1 MNKIKDFLVS
11 VRSNFSSHSYDSVK
25 EALKIAIK
33 CSEDRKRYNGDPFYY
48 HEVGVAKIVIDE
60 LGMGSVS
67 VVCSLLHEAV
77 RSKNI
82 TLEEVTKKFSSEH
95 AEILMG
101 MNNISTVKTKTSQSQ
116 LENFKELIV
125 SYSTNPRII
134 LIKLADRL
142 EVMRSLA
149 EFPEA
154 KRAKKSWETLH
165 LYSQLA
171 HKLGLYK
178 IKSEMED
185 ISLMYLEPV
194 SYSHIKENLEK
205 TAGERENFIEFFTA
219 PVIRELD
226 KANYKYS
233 IKGRTKSI
241 YSIWRKMKKQRIS
254 FSEVYD
260 VFAIRIV
267 IDCPKES
274 EKAQCWHSFS
284 IVTDFYKPNTE
295 RMRDWISIPKS
306 NGYESLH
313 TTVVTNE
320 GKWVEVQIRT
330 KRMDEVAE
338 MGIAAHWKYKGV
350 SGGEASSEQWL
361 SRLRE
366 MMESVEIE
374 DDKIKFETDKL
385 VGGTKEVFVFTPDGD
400 LRKLRKGATVLD
412 FAYDIHSG
420 LGSKCVGGRINHK
433 NVPIKEVLK
442 NGDLVEILTVK
453 NQKPKA
459 DWLTFAVT
467 SKARTRIKAFL
478 REEETKMAN
487 LGREELERKVKNWK
501 LPLDIETSGNVL
513 MKYFKQKSILEIYG
527 LIVDE
532 KISMTEVKDVLTKH
546 VNGELALKVTEERND
561 KKEKEV
567 TRREEN
573 ASDLLVID
581 GSLKGIEYKLSKC
594 CNPIFGDD
602 IFGFVTVLGGI
613 TIHRTDCVNGV
624 SLHERFPYRVIKAA
638 WGKEGVSRSF
648 SSKVVIESDDVLGL
662 ELAIR
667 DVLKNLKIT
676 LRGLNM
682 NYEKDSV
689 KITVTTEVSSIESLD
704 SIIHKVLRIKGVR
717 KAYRLG
723 K

>member
-1 MNKIKDFLVS
+1 
-11 VRSNFSSHSYDSVK
+11 
-25 EALKIAIK
+25 
-33 CSEDRKRYNGDPFYY
+33 
-48 HEVGVAKIVIDE
+48 
-60 LGMGSVS
+60 
-67 VVCSLLHEAV
+67 
-77 RSKNI
+77 
-82 TLEEVTKKFSSEH
+82 
-95 AEILMG
+95 
-101 MNNISTVKTKTSQSQ
+101 
-116 LENFKELIV
+116 
-125 SYSTNPRII
+125 
-134 LIKLADRL
+134 
-142 EVMRSLA
+142 
-149 EFPEA
+149 
-154 KRAKKSWETLH
+154 
-165 LYSQLA
+165 
-171 HKLGLYK
+171 
-178 IKSEMED
+178 
-185 ISLMYLEPV
+185 
-194 SYSHIKENLEK
+194 
-205 TAGERENFIEFFTA
+205 
-219 PVIRELD
+219 
-226 KANYKYS
+226 
-233 IKGRTKSI
+233 
-241 YSIWRKMKKQRIS
+241 
-254 FSEVYD
+254 
-260 VFAIRIV
+260 
-267 IDCPKES
+267 
-274 EKAQCWHSFS
+274 
-284 IVTDFYKPNTE
+284 
-295 RMRDWISIPKS
+295 
-306 NGYESLH
+306 
-313 TTVVTNE
+313 
-320 GKWVEVQIRT
+320 
-330 KRMDEVAE
+330 MDEVAE